1 MFRFFYHGD
10 PVRRMTSGM
19 AKGSFF
25 GGLLLIGL
33 GMLVWLLKEV
43 FAIIAMV
50 IFFMAG
56 FSAIGY
62 SIRLF
67 ILQYRMKKRGDQDR
81 RIIDTTFE
89 DR

>member
-10 PVRRMTSGM
+10 PLRRAAKSA
-19 AKGSFF
+19 AKGSLLA
-25 GGLLLIGL
+25 GLALIGL
-33 GMLVWLLKEV
+33 GLLVWLLKEI
-43 FAIIAMV
+43 FAIIAMI

-67 ILQYRMKKRGDQDR
+67 MLQHWMKKRGGIQQD
-81 RIIDTTFE
+81 IIDTTFE
-89 DR
+89 D

>member
-1 MFRFFYHGD
+1 MFRFFYQGD

-67 ILQYRMKKRGDQDR
+67 ILQYRMKKSGDQDR

-89 DR
+89 DH